1 MSKNYGY
8 IKLYRDIQGHYLWNE
23 KPFDRGRAFIDLV
36 LLANHSDKKIMI
48 NGNLK
53 TIRRGQLFTSRKKLA
68 DRWGWSTKKVD
79 GFIKLLKT
87 DKMVTAEGTAEG
99 TTLTVENYEVYQSD
113 GDSMGIYKGN
123 NKGNTQ
129 GVSRGH
135 TNNKDKKDNKS
146 LDIHK
151 RISKDGS
158 GEEKAVSMYR
168 EILNAWDEE

>member
-8 IKLYRDIQGHYLWNE
+8 VKLYRDIQGHYLWLE
-23 KPFDRGRAFIDLV
+23 KPFDRGRAFLDLL
-36 LLANHSDKKIMI
+36 LLANHSDKKVLI

-53 TIRRGQLFTSRKKLA
+53 IIKRGQLFTSRKKLA

-123 NKGNTQ
+123 NTGNTQ

-135 TNNKDKKDNKS
+135 TNNKEKNYKKSKDTHKRVS
-146 LDIHK
+146 LD
-151 RISKDGS
+151 
-158 GEEKAVSMYR
+158 GEKETEASQYADR
-168 EILNAWDEE
+168 NDAWD